1 LRFLGIE
8 ENLHCYRFE
17 LENVDQILRIIDE
30 KLTQKQKDVIKL
42 RLKGFTQFYIG
53 TLLNRHQT
61 TVHKIL
67 NGNVDYKNSKKSN
80 VKKRYGGI
88 IKKLKKLCLDC
99 NGLGGSGLSACKDCN
114 GQGIKV
120 INRMIGPGMIQRL
133 QSQCTTCNGSKKIAE
148 KICKSCNGNKTKT
161 EEKPFLL
168 NIEPGTYDGE
178 TKIFEDMGDELPNEK
193 TTDKGVDTTNEGAE
207 TKTK

>member
-1 LRFLGIE
+1 MVFKKNKSESYQYKIIEIVIDPSILNEFSIDQGFGQFLNIHNFSE
-8 ENLHCYRFE
+8 KFYE
-17 LENVDQILRIIDE
+17 LKQELMDEVLRIIDE

-88 IKKLKKLCLDC
+88 IKKLKKLCL
-99 NGLGGSGLSACKDCN
+99 KD
-114 GQGIKV
+114 
-120 INRMIGPGMIQRL
+120 P
-133 QSQCTTCNGSKKIAE
+133 KI
-148 KICKSCNGNKTKT
+148 ISI
-161 EEKPFLL
+161 L
-168 NIEPGTYDGE
+168 NNI
-178 TKIFEDMGDELPNEK
+178 KIFKEDDE
-193 TTDKGVDTTNEGAE
+193 
-207 TKTK
+207 